1 MLYKDGLHHRILRLD
16 AVSRNHVDF
25 LEQVMLQK
33 IRRFTKLSSQYEK
46 EFTTAIMGHSQ
57 NMVQNERQ
65 NKQKELNKLLA
76 RDKELDTLFNRMY
89 EDNISGKIDN
99 ERFARM
105 SKAYTEEQTEI
116 AEKVKI
122 LQEELDKTTDKAMA
136 ADMFIKTVRK
146 YTRVRKLTRR
156 C

>member
-33 IRRFTKLSSQYEK
+33 IRRLTKFSSQYEK
-46 EFTTAIMGHSQ
+46 EFTAAIMGHSQ

-89 EDNISGKIDN
+89 EDNISGKIDDVYVQKFN
-99 ERFARM
+99 IHYACVGVLEIPVL
-105 SKAYTEEQTEI
+105 SKLPDIDVTVNTRQGVNVTYST
-116 AEKVKI
+116 KRK
-122 LQEELDKTTDKAMA
+122 MA
-136 ADMFIKTVRK
+136 
-146 YTRVRKLTRR
+146 
-156 C
+156 